1 MVVKQNQTY
10 IECVPVDESGGLL
23 SVCKTSKL
31 TLPLAD
37 SELQALEGVVIGIRV
52 RFTFW
57 VVIFSQV
64 RVGETLLGGQPPLRV
79 QQ

>member
-1 MVVKQNQTY
+1 MQIVAPSRRVVGL
-10 IECVPVDESGGLL
+10 DLL
-23 SVCKTSKL
+23 SISRTSKL
-31 TLPLAD
+31 TLPLPD
-37 SELQALEGVVIGIRV
+37 SELQALKGVVIGIRV
-52 RFTFW
+52 RLAFW